1 MQKTPQG
8 TSQEALI
15 NWRALCKF
23 VRTASEA
30 ECQELLKLETKT
42 KNRRGFVRRIHSRL
56 NKLRADRER
65 ADLGVTI

>member
-1 MQKTPQG
+1 MDEHLT
-8 TSQEALI
+8 

-30 ECQELLKLETKT
+30 DCQGLLKLETKG

-65 ADLGVTI
+65 AALGITL